1 MIDFIIRNASQDD
14 YEAAYKIK
22 KDALQSYVE
31 KTWGWNEEFQR
42 NYHEKHFEPINLKII
57 EVKNEPIGS
66 LKFIKEK
73 DHIFLSELFI
83 MQAYQSKKI
92 GSRIIKDYI
101 KKSIAEKKTVRLQVL
116 RINERAVNLY
126 KKLGFEIYEKDN
138 VYYKMIYRNYK

>member
-1 MIDFIIRNASQDD
+1 MIDFKIRNASQDD
-14 YEAAYKIK
+14 YEAVYKIK

-83 MQAYQSKKI
+83 IQKYQSKKI
-92 GSRIIKDYI
+92 GSRIINGYI
-101 KKSIAEKKTVRLQVL
+101 KNAIVQRKTVKLQVL
-116 RINERAVNLY
+116 RINKRAVNLY
-126 KKLGFEIYEKDN
+126 KKLGFEIYEEDN
-138 VYYKMIYRNYK
+138 VYFKMIYRHKR